1 MAAADQQAPMAV
13 PAPVADEESRFYW
26 DGLATHRLLVQ
37 RCPACTRR
45 RFPPMP
51 ACPHCGTPGGEVVEL
66 GGRGTVYSWIVV
78 HRAFNAAFAAD
89 APYVVATVELAPGC
103 RTVARLDGV
112 TNVTA
117 DLAVDARFVDHDGWT
132 ELRFGP
138 APS

>member
-1 MAAADQQAPMAV
+1 MAA

-26 DGLATHRLLVQ
+26 DGLRAHRLLVQ
-37 RCPACTRR
+37 QCGTCTRH

-66 GGRGTVYSWIVV
+66 DGRGSVYSWIVV

-89 APYVVATVELAPGC
+89 VPYTIATVELAPGC

-112 TNVTA
+112 AAVTA
-117 DLAVDARFVDHDGWT
+117 DLPVVARFVDHDGWT

-138 APS
+138 VAS